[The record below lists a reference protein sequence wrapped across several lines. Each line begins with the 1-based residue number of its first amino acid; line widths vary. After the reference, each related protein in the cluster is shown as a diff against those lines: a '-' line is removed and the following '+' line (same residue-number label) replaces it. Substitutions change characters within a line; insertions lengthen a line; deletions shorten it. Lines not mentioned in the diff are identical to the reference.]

1 MFIKNDK
8 NEVLKL
14 IFFSLI
20 RALFRDELIPKQ
32 TAIVGYAR
40 SALSIDDLIN
50 NISKHIKLKNKKEED
65 KFKEFVKYNVY
76 LQGSYDKVEDF
87 IKLDRI
93 VKQLENG
100 KKSNRLFYLA
110 LPPTVF
116 EPVTKLIHDQC
127 LIKE

>member
-8 NEVLKL
+8 NEALKL

>member
-1 MFIKNDK
+1 M
-8 NEVLKL
+8 
-14 IFFSLI
+14 I